1 MHVQSCFSIV
11 KKIHM
16 SKRKKWHFRL
26 ALLGLSQNFTSGE
39 NFFDPYMIAIYGF
52 DVTSDVHLNGTR
64 IFLLH
69 DTVFPQKGIFCQ
81 RIFDFSILPEAN
93 LCMLE
98 KSFCLMICSTFKSLS
113 HRQLSFRLSNTVF
126 LLEKIF
132 F

>member
-26 ALLGLSQNFTSGE
+26 ALLGLSQNFTSCE

-69 DTVFPQKGIFCQ
+69 DTVFQQKGFFCQ
-81 RIFDFSILPEAN
+81 KFDFSNFEGLWSRNQKCQRDDTCI
-93 LCMLE
+93 
-98 KSFCLMICSTFKSLS
+98 FGIYST
-113 HRQLSFRLSNTVF
+113 
-126 LLEKIF
+126 
-132 F
+132 